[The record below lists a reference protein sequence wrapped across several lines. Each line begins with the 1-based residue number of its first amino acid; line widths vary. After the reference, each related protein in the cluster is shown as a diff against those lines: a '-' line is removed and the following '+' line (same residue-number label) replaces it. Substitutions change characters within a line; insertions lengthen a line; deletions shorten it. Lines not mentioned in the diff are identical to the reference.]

1 MQLITFLFALLVSFS
16 VFAQD
21 PSGELLVPVADQEL
35 TIIRYPAEGTHLAI
49 WLMPGLGEP
58 TRMLETAVKL
68 SGLGVE
74 VWLVDLAESL
84 FLIKGP
90 QTMRTIDGKYVSGL
104 IAAAHA
110 RTGKTITVIGR
121 GYSAIPTL
129 RGIQH
134 WQQAQ
139 QNSGETATY
148 LSGAILFSPELYAT
162 VPALGLEPVYEPIVD
177 ATNVPIILYQAEKG
191 GNRWQLGKL
200 LSRLEKGGATVY
212 VQVMPG
218 VTGLFYDDDE
228 SPATLNALKRSPAQI
243 VRGLD
248 LLDKTPTPGHAL
260 PLADKAAGLT
270 SGLDSELTAFHGN
283 PSPPPI
289 NLADAKGQ
297 YLSRDDYRGKVTLVN
312 FWATWCGPCVEEIP
326 SLNNLR
332 EQMADE
338 SFELI
343 SINYAEGAEQ
353 VRKFMGQVK
362 VDFPVLLDED
372 GTESAK
378 WNVLVFPSTFVIGP
392 NGQIVYGVNGAIHWD
407 APEVVNQLRA
417 LHAP

>member
-1 MQLITFLFALLVSFS
+1 MQLITLLSALLVSFC
-16 VFAQD
+16 VFAQE
-21 PSGELLVPVADQEL
+21 SAGELLLPVADHEF

-49 WLMPGLGEP
+49 WQMPGLGEP
-58 TRMLETAVKL
+58 TRMLETAAKL
-68 SGLGVE
+68 SELGVE

-84 FLIKGP
+84 FLIKGS
-90 QTMRTIDGKYVSGL
+90 QTLRAIDGKYVSAL
-104 IAAAHA
+104 IEAAHA
-110 RTGKTITVIGR
+110 RTGKTITVIGG

-134 WQQAQ
+134 WQMGQ
-139 QNSGETATY
+139 QNNGTAATY
-148 LSGAILFSPELYAT
+148 LSGAVLFSPELYAT

-177 ATNVPIILYQAEKG
+177 ATNAPIILYQAEKR
-191 GNRWQLGKL
+191 GNRWQLDKL
-200 LSRLEKGGATVY
+200 LPRLEKGGATVY

-228 SPATLNALKRSPAQI
+228 SPATLNALKRIPAQM
-243 VRGLD
+243 VRSLD
-248 LLDKTPTPGHAL
+248 LLNKTSTPGYAL
-260 PLADKAAGLT
+260 PLADKAIALT
-270 SGLDSELTAFHGN
+270 SGLDSELKAFHGN
-283 PSPPPI
+283 PSPAPI
-289 NLADAKGQ
+289 DLADAAGEV
-297 YLSRDDYRGKVTLVN
+297 LSRNDYRGKVTVVN
-312 FWATWCGPCVEEIP
+312 FWATWCQPCVEEIP

-332 EQMADE
+332 EQMAGQP
-338 SFELI
+338 FELI
-343 SINYAEGAEQ
+343 SINYAESTER

-407 APEVVNQLRA
+407 APEVVTQLRA
-417 LHAP
+417 LLAP